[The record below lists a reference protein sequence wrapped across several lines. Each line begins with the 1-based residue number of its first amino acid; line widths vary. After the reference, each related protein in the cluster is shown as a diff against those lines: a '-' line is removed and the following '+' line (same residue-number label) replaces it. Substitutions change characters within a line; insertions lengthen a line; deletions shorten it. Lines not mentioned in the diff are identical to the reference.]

1 MNMLLEIGS
10 GVVAGGVALV
20 VVIIV
25 VVVVVALKGK
35 GAAPTQPATPPQA
48 ATPPQPVAP
57 AQPAAPSRPP
67 AQAAPA
73 APAAAPRPE
82 PVAIAPSPPTAEM
95 LRPATDGVPALAASE
110 TGMTPMLAEPEMGL
124 DAMGED
130 LPRIGTGESPAL
142 SDAPARYRTAAAQ
155 ALKQA
160 IDTMACPKCGA
171 PTFVGMETPQE
182 VGADGM
188 AMFKL
193 EGRCGA
199 CGHKTQVI
207 DMRVG

>member
-1 MNMLLEIGS
+1 
-10 GVVAGGVALV
+10 
-20 VVIIV
+20 
-25 VVVVVALKGK
+25 
-35 GAAPTQPATPPQA
+35 
-48 ATPPQPVAP
+48 
-57 AQPAAPSRPP
+57 
-67 AQAAPA
+67 
-73 APAAAPRPE
+73 
-82 PVAIAPSPPTAEM
+82 M

-110 TGMTPMLAEPEMGL
+110 TGMSPMLAEPEMGL

-130 LPRIGTGESPAL
+130 LPRIGTGEMPAL

-207 DMRVG
+207 DMRMG

>member
-1 MNMLLEIGS
+1 MNLLLEIGS
-10 GVVAGGVALV
+10 GVIAGGAALV
-20 VVIIV
+20 AIIV
-25 VVVVVALKGK
+25 VVAIVASRKGK
-35 GAAPTQPATPPQA
+35 GAPTAPPSQPPQA
-48 ATPPQPVAP
+48 AAPQ
-57 AQPAAPSRPP
+57 PP
-67 AQAAPA
+67 AQAEKPASAPSPATPAPVA
-73 APAAAPRPE
+73 APKPE
-82 PVAIAPSPPTAEM
+82 PAAIAPSPPTAEM

-130 LPRIGTGESPAL
+130 LPRVATGEMPAL
-142 SDAPARYRTAAAQ
+142 SDAPARYRTPAAQ
-155 ALKQA
+155 TLKQA